1 MTERPVIVLDDQ
13 DHALKQII
21 HEFPSVSKNDL
32 VFRHFDSL
40 QALRDS
46 GLDHAFVVF
55 LDFFLSKDRDYGTT
69 ILPELKC
76 DHLVCFSSKIQMS
89 DHMKATVEQMNNGN
103 VGRAYSVQKLKGT
116 LENALLRETLNSIFS
131 AT

>member
-1 MTERPVIVLDDQ
+1 MFGRLIIVRDDQ

-21 HEFPSVSKNDL
+21 HEFPSVPKNDL

-40 QALRDS
+40 QALRAS
-46 GLDHAFVVF
+46 GLGYAFVVF

-69 ILPELKC
+69 ILPELEC
-76 DHLVCFSSKIQMS
+76 DHLVCFSSKKQMS
-89 DHMKATVEQMNNGN
+89 DHMKAKVEQMDNGN

-116 LENALLRETLNSIFS
+116 LENAVLRETLNSIFS
-131 AT
+131 VT